1 MKSPLHGAS
10 TLEVE
15 VANIDGHGFWLFVG
29 GKESFL
35 PYEDYPWFKEAKV
48 SDIINV
54 QLLHGFHLYWPTLDI
69 DLTVESLDNLKDYPL
84 VAE

>member
-1 MKSPLHGAS
+1 MKSLLHGAN

-15 VANIDGHGFWLFVG
+15 VANIDAHGFWLFLS
-29 GKESFL
+29 GKEYFL
-35 PYEDYPWFKEAKV
+35 PYEDFPWFKEARV

-54 QLLHGFHLYWPTLDI
+54 QLLHGLHLYWPTLDV
-69 DLTVESLDNLKDYPL
+69 DLTVESLDNLKHYPL